1 MRAPSISMVIMQKPL
16 MKAMPMMTSGG
27 SASVLTC
34 FFLLTCHP
42 RFDRSLEWISLQ
54 VIIQEIVQAIIHE
67 SVKVSLTDLQ
77 LKALHDE
84 Q

>member
-1 MRAPSISMVIMQKPL
+1 MRAPSISMVMMQKPL
-16 MKAMPMMTSGG
+16 MKAMPIMTSGG

-42 RFDRSLEWISLQ
+42 CLAQSLEWISLQ
-54 VIIQEIVQAIIHE
+54 KISQVIIHE